1 MKIIVIILDNE
12 ILSVHEFE
20 GVTSINSSESKI
32 IVCDVADAMTM
43 LTALGIEDLSQV
55 EAYISNRPVE

>member
-1 MKIIVIILDNE
+1 MKIIVIVLNNE
-12 ILSVHEFE
+12 ILSVDKFE

-32 IVCDVADAMTM
+32 IVCDVVDAMTM

>member
-20 GVTSINSSESKI
+20 GVTSINSTESKI
-32 IVCDVADAMTM
+32 IMCEAAEAMTM
-43 LTALGIEDLSQV
+43 LTALGIEDLSKV
-55 EAYISNRPVE
+55 EAYISNRPV